1 MSHAYRDYCP
11 RVAMLV
17 GPHAGSQFTPD
28 GGFHLGG
35 IQLMFKCHGYA
46 PLSDFDT
53 MLDVPPEWH
62 SRTVLALGS
71 HKYLSYILPKLRS
84 HEGPFIYATDCV
96 FKDCWQF
103 CVTRRSSRRSSQCIS
118 GMRSQP
124 TLKTSILCCCRSNSS
139 PSMSY
144 CCCRTRSFKFV
155 MICSSFVTALT
166 MSTSKTL

>member
-1 MSHAYRDYCP
+1 
-11 RVAMLV
+11 MLV

-53 MLDVPPEWH
+53 MLDIPPEWH

-96 FKDCWQF
+96 FKDCWRRDVLQGF
-103 CVTRRSSRRSSQCIS
+103 FGTRQLCASNLIFIQVWWC
-118 GMRSQP
+118 ML
-124 TLKTSILCCCRSNSS
+124 TLVGSPPESIL
-139 PSMSY
+139 
-144 CCCRTRSFKFV
+144 
-155 MICSSFVTALT
+155 
-166 MSTSKTL
+166 